1 VAEKSTMKMS
11 RALVKHVRQA
21 LTDAGVKLDQATG
34 ASTSEPDA
42 GGGQHAHFSSDDD
55 DDDEDA
61 STRGIANHPAT
72 DSGFDHG
79 GDDMDDFK
87 IEPEWVG
94 PEEQVSARI

>member
-1 VAEKSTMKMS
+1 MKMS

-42 GGGQHAHFSSDDD
+42 GGGQHAHSSSDDDD

-61 STRGIANHPAT
+61 STRGIENAT